1 MISKKELESAINLYR
16 SNDYWRE
23 VYDNAPGKAKI
34 YKGLSFLN
42 SYLWDRGKNKQKEE
56 VCHIMDSLEKE
67 LNLEELRY
75 LLKHQ
80 GHNPGVMKW
89 KKLIAEKEAEE
100 ENHNKK

>member
-1 MISKKELESAINLYR
+1 MITKEDLKKAIDLYR
-16 SNDYWRE
+16 ANDYWRE

-34 YKGLSFLN
+34 YEGLTFLSSSLMGN
-42 SYLWDRGKNKQKEE
+42 NERKYEE
-56 VCHIMDSLEKE
+56 VLGIKRTLEKE

>member
-1 MISKKELESAINLYR
+1 MISKKDLESAIDLYR
-16 SNDYWRE
+16 ANDYWRE
-23 VYDNAPGKAKI
+23 VYDNAPGKAQI
-34 YKGLSFLN
+34 YVGLNFFQ
-42 SYLWDRGKNKQKEE
+42 SYLWDRGEKKRQDIVLN
-56 VCHIMDSLEKE
+56 VMRTLEKE

-80 GHNPGVMKW
+80 GHNPGVIKW

>member
-1 MISKKELESAINLYR
+1 MITKEDLKKAIDLYR
-16 SNDYWRE
+16 ANDYWRE

-34 YKGLSFLN
+34 YEGLTFLSSSLMGN
-42 SYLWDRGKNKQKEE
+42 NERKYEE
-56 VCHIMDSLEKE
+56 VLEIKRTLEKE

>member
-1 MISKKELESAINLYR
+1 MISKKDLESAIFLYR

-56 VCHIMDSLEKE
+56 VRHIMDSLEKE

-80 GHNPGVMKW
+80 GHNPGVIKW
-89 KKLIAEKEAEE
+89 KKLIAEKEAELAKE
-100 ENHNKK
+100 KE

>member
-56 VCHIMDSLEKE
+56 VRHIMDSLEKE

>member
-23 VYDNAPGKAKI
+23 VFDNAPGKAKI
-34 YKGLSFLN
+34 YEGLTFLSSSLMGN
-42 SYLWDRGKNKQKEE
+42 NEKKYKKVLEMKRF
-56 VCHIMDSLEKE
+56 LEKE

-75 LLKHQ
+75 LLKYQ
-80 GHNPGVMKW
+80 GHNPGIIKW

-100 ENHNKK
+100 ESHKQK

>member
-1 MISKKELESAINLYR
+1 MITKEDLKSSIDLYR
-16 SNDYWRE
+16 KNDYWRE

-34 YKGLSFLN
+34 YEGLTFLSSSLMGN
-42 SYLWDRGKNKQKEE
+42 NEKKEQEVDRILKS
-56 VCHIMDSLEKE
+56 MEKE

-80 GHNPGVMKW
+80 GHNPGIMKW

-100 ENHNKK
+100 ESHKQK